1 MRISIRQLKQI
12 IKEQVE
18 EAKKGGRLPKLEIEE
33 TEVDLDR
40 PAANR
45 LWRRGEGG
53 NRKELDQKTFERIA
67 RIIFSNRPERNDAMD
82 TLDSYIG
89 KQFINKNGKRIE
101 IGDVY
106 VDSIGQTEVMSVGG
120 AQIASFVSH
129 DFYET
134 DNGGRAGTPRQI

>member
-18 EAKKGGRLPKLEIEE
+18 EAKKGGRRSDIEIEE

-40 PAANR
+40 PSANR

-53 NRKELDQKTFERIA
+53 NKKELSQKTFEKIA
-67 RIIFSNRPERNDAMD
+67 RIIFSSSPERNDAMD

-89 KQFINKNGKRIE
+89 KQFINKNGKSVE

-106 VDSIGQTEVMSVGG
+106 VDEIGQSELSSVDGG
-120 AQIASFVSH
+120 LITSFVSN

-134 DNGGRAGTPRQI
+134 DKGGRAGTPR

>member
-18 EAKKGGRLPKLEIEE
+18 EAKKGGRQSDIEIEE

-40 PAANR
+40 PARDR
-45 LWRRGEGG
+45 LGG
-53 NRKELDQKTFERIA
+53 TGRNRKELDQETFEKIA
-67 RIIFSNRPERNDAMD
+67 RIVFSLRPERNKAMD

-89 KQFINKNGKRIE
+89 KQFINDNGKSVE

-106 VDSIGQTEVMSVGG
+106 VDEIGQSELSSVDGRL
-120 AQIASFVSH
+120 ITSFVSN
-129 DFYET
+129 DFYRT
-134 DNGGRAGTPRQI
+134 NKGGKAGTPR